1 MKTKVISSKV
11 SNIRLSATSAFA
23 DKARKLK
30 EEGVDVVD
38 FSTGEPDFDTPDNI
52 KSASIK
58 ATKEGFTKYT
68 THSGIKELRE
78 AICHKFN
85 RDNDLEYT
93 PSQIIVSN
101 GAKQSLF
108 NAFMTICEEGDKVLV
123 STPCYVTFPVQIK
136 LAGGIPVYVPT
147 KEENNFR
154 ITLKELSSKY
164 SPDVKVILLNSPNNP
179 SGASFKK
186 QDLEEI
192 ADFVVKNKLWVITD
206 EVYENLVYDNV
217 KHVSITSLNQNIK
230 DRTITINSVSK
241 TYAMTGF
248 RVGYAAGPKEIISAM
263 IKLQGHSTGSINEM
277 AQKAAVEAFTGPQEK
292 VEEMRKEYTK
302 RREYMVKKL
311 NSIKGI
317 SCNYPD
323 GAFYAFPRISGL
335 YGTYFKNKVLN
346 KEMDIVNYLLDEAH
360 IALVPGSAF
369 EYPNYIR
376 LTFATS
382 MKDIKEGMNRIEIAV
397 NKLGK

>member
-1 MKTKVISSKV
+1 MKTKIISSKV
-11 SNIRLSATSAFA
+11 SNIRLSATSAFE
-23 DKARKLK
+23 DKASKLK
-30 EEGVDVVD
+30 EEGVDVIS
-38 FSTGEPDFDTPDNI
+38 FATGEPDFDTPDNI

-58 ATKEGFTKYT
+58 ATNEGFTKYT

-78 AICHKFN
+78 AICLKLN
-85 RDNDLEYT
+85 RDNNIEYD

-108 NAFMTICEEGDKVLV
+108 NAFMTICEEGDRVLV
-123 STPCYVTFPVQIK
+123 PSPCYVTFPEQIK
-136 LAGGIPVYVPT
+136 IAGALPVYVPT
-147 KEENNFR
+147 KEENNFK
-154 ITLKELSSKY
+154 ITLKDLLSKY
-164 SPDVKVILLNSPNNP
+164 SPEIKVILLNSPNNP
-179 SGASFKK
+179 SGAVIKA
-186 QDLEEI
+186 QDLKEI

-206 EVYENLVYDNV
+206 EVYEHLVYNNA
-217 KHVSITSLNQNIK
+217 KHISIASLNQNIK

-248 RVGYAAGPKEIISAM
+248 RVGYGAGPKEIISAM
-263 IKLQGHSTGSINEM
+263 VKLQGHSTGSINEM
-277 AQKAAVEAFTGPQEK
+277 AQKAAVEAFTGSQEK
-292 VEEMRKEYTK
+292 VDEMRKEYAK
-302 RREYMVKKL
+302 RRDYMVKKL

-323 GAFYAFPRISGL
+323 GAFYVFPRITGL

-346 KEMDIVNYLLDEAH
+346 KEMDVVNYLLDEAH
-360 IALVPGSAF
+360 IAVVPGLAF
-369 EYPNYIR
+369 EYPNHIR

-382 MKDIKEGMNRIEIAV
+382 MRNIKEGMSRIEMAV

>member
-1 MKTKVISSKV
+1 MKAKVISSRI

-23 DKARKLK
+23 DKASKLR
-30 EEGVDVVD
+30 EEGIDVIS
-38 FSTGEPDFDTPDNI
+38 FSIGEPDFDTPDNI
-52 KSASIK
+52 KDASIK
-58 ATKEGFTKYT
+58 ATKGGFTKYT
-68 THSGIKELRE
+68 THSGLKELRE
-78 AICHKFN
+78 AISYKFK
-85 RDNDLEYT
+85 RDNNIEYT

-108 NAFMTICEEGDKVLV
+108 NAFMTICETGDKVLIP
-123 STPCYVTFPVQIK
+123 TPCYVTFSEQVK
-136 LAGGIPVYVPT
+136 LAGAIPVFVPT
-147 KEENNFR
+147 KEENNFKL
-154 ITLKELSSKY
+154 TLKELKSKY

-179 SGASFKK
+179 SGYSLKK

-217 KHVSITSLNQNIK
+217 KHVSIASLNQNIK

-323 GAFYAFPRISGL
+323 GAFYVFPRISGL

-346 KEMDIVNYLLDEAH
+346 EEMDIVNYLLDEAH
-360 IALVPGSAF
+360 ISLVPGSAF
-369 EYPNYIR
+369 EYPNHLR

-382 MKDIKEGMNRIEIAV
+382 MKNIKEGMNRIEKAV